1 MHCHDLNKL
10 CINKHIKQNCR
21 PTLLF
26 VVVKNHTKY
35 WWNDE
40 TYKNKTISYY
50 LLLLKITKDLSGI
63 L

>member
-1 MHCHDLNKL
+1 MYQQTYKNKTV
-10 CINKHIKQNCR
+10 CY
-21 PTLLF
+21 LLF
-26 VVVKNHTKY
+26 VVVKNHTRY

-50 LLLLKITKDLSGI
+50 LLFLKITQDLGGI